1 MIQEGKRELS
11 GVLWRLFLTLESEVA
26 AAQVPSANVEETKL
40 SKRAKY
46 DK

>member
-26 AAQVPSANVEETKL
+26 AAQVSSANVEETKFEQE
-40 SKRAKY
+40 S
-46 DK
+46 